1 MNLNSGM
8 RWTVRLAASAAIV
21 TVLSLFYYRLS
32 AVNATTIA
40 LSFLLAILGIA
51 TGWGLIEALFAS
63 VLAVLSFN
71 YFFLPPVRTLIISD
85 PQNWVALLAFLVTAV
100 TASQLSVR
108 AKRRAAEAV
117 ERRLEVERLY
127 ELGQAMLLS
136 SGLHPTAREMVNR
149 VMQIFDIPTAAFYL
163 KAEDAFFRSDPETF
177 PDQQLIDAAECGDP
191 RIDIEDKTALVPVR
205 LGGQAI
211 GSLGFA
217 GRVLSSAALN
227 AVAYLVAISVERA
240 RSLDEA
246 NRIEAVRQSERLKSA
261 LLDALAHDFK
271 TPLTSIKGALTH
283 LLGKKHDAE
292 EQELLSL
299 ANEETDRL
307 NCLVV
312 EALEMVRIEAGKLH
326 LDRQPQKIGE
336 IVSAVLLDLDGML
349 KDRAVEVTVPSDLP
363 LADADFEFIRQVIKQ
378 LIDNAARYSPS
389 GSPIIVSAQATG
401 DRIVVS
407 IQDRGKGIDEQ
418 EQTRIFDKFFRGL
431 GARLQVPGTGL
442 GLSIAKG
449 IVEAHGGRIWVASRP
464 GAGSVF
470 SFSLPVFK
478 GEARQ

>member
-1 MNLNSGM
+1 M
-8 RWTVRLAASAAIV
+8 VASAAIIAGI
-21 TVLSLFYYRLS
+21 SFFYVRI
-32 AVNATTIA
+32 AAANATTVA

-51 TGWGLIEALFAS
+51 TGWGLIEALVAS

-71 YFFLPPVRTLIISD
+71 YFFLPPVRTLVISD
-85 PQNWVALLAFLVTAV
+85 PQNWIALLAFLVTAV

-127 ELGQAMLLS
+127 ALGQAMLLS
-136 SGLHPTAREMVNR
+136 PGLYPTARETVNR
-149 VMQIFDIPTAAFYL
+149 MMQIFDVPGAAFYL
-163 KAEDAFFRSDPETF
+163 KAENASFRSDSEVFT
-177 PDQQLIDAAECGDP
+177 DQQLQDAAECKDP
-191 RIDIEDKTALVPVR
+191 QIDTERQTALVPVR
-205 LGGQAI
+205 LGGHTI
-211 GSLGFA
+211 GSLGLS

-240 RSLDEA
+240 RSLEEA
-246 NRIEAVRQSERLKSA
+246 SRLEAVRQSEMLKSA

-299 ANEETDRL
+299 ANEEADRL
-307 NCLVV
+307 NRLVV
-312 EALEMVRIEAGKLH
+312 EALEMARIEAGRLH
-326 LDRQPQKIGE
+326 PDRRPLKVGE
-336 IVSAVLLDLDGML
+336 IISSTLQELDSML
-349 KDRAVEVTVPSDLP
+349 KDRAIELSIPCDLP
-363 LADADFEFIRQVIKQ
+363 LADVDFEFIQQVLKQ
-378 LIDNAARYSPS
+378 LIDNAVRYSPP
-389 GSPIIVSAQATG
+389 GSPITVSAQPSG
-401 DRIVVS
+401 GRIIVS
-407 IQDRGKGIDEQ
+407 IKDFGKGIDEQ
-418 EQTRIFDKFFRGL
+418 EQSRIFDKFYRGH

-449 IVEAHGGRIWVASRP
+449 IVEAHGGKIWVASRP

-478 GEARQ
+478 GEAQQQ